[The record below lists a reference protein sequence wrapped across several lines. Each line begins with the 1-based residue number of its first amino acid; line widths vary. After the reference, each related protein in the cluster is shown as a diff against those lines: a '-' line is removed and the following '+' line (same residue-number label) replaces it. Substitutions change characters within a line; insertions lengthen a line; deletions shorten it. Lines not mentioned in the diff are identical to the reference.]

1 MREREGGVSIDVSL
15 AAGLLW
21 RLVGLRA
28 VGRRDKLI
36 SETPLTPDYDLR
48 HAPRHLRRWTLRQ
61 TVTSLADDLI
71 KLCSVVL
78 DRSLLPSSFSLA
90 TLITAQR
97 RLVLFIAEVRRH

>member
-1 MREREGGVSIDVSL
+1 MNTRNLSLINLLPTEAGEGGGCIDR
-15 AAGLLW
+15 
-21 RLVGLRA
+21 RLDGCRVVVEVGGVARA

-78 DRSLLPSSFSLA
+78 R
-90 TLITAQR
+90 
-97 RLVLFIAEVRRH
+97 